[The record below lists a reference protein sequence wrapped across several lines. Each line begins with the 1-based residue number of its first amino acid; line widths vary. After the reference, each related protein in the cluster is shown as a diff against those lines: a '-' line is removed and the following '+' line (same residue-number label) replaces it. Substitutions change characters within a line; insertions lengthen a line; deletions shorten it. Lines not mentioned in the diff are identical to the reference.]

1 MIWHDRVE
9 GLWLPMSCSRTNLG
23 EVFYHFTNDITP
35 KQDWEQHETKQLEI
49 LKPSDLQQKHL
60 AILIDSNDWLY
71 IDGNLQKDNSS

>member
-1 MIWHDRVE
+1 MIAWRSFDCPWVAE
-9 GLWLPMSCSRTNLG
+9 EPILVKCS
-23 EVFYHFTNDITP
+23 ITP